1 MVVVAAAAVARWLR
15 LGIQGRDF
23 RSIGGDGVLARAR
36 SPPRLCLRVKF
47 RGGAVGGGGGVVVVW
62 GVEVRHGSGPGLG
75 VESEHLPGS
84 H

>member
-1 MVVVAAAAVARWLR
+1 MVVVVVAAVARWLR

-36 SPPRLCLRVKF
+36 SPPRQCLRVKF
-47 RGGAVGGGGGVVVVW
+47 RWGAVAAAVGVEVES
-62 GVEVRHGSGPGLG
+62 GVEVRHGSGPGLD